1 MQTKLTI
8 NGMDMTP
15 WLAREGLV
23 LTPLVRQSR
32 SVVTLD
38 GREYRTEIVMHSI
51 TAQFVELRDNT
62 LGKIRAALSSPATV
76 TFTDD
81 FGNEL
86 TRVMYVTGPTVTAKT
101 VQGGHTYYS
110 GVSITLEER

>member
-1 MQTKLTI
+1 MQAKLTI

>member
-1 MQTKLTI
+1 MQAKLTI

-76 TFTDD
+76 AFTDD